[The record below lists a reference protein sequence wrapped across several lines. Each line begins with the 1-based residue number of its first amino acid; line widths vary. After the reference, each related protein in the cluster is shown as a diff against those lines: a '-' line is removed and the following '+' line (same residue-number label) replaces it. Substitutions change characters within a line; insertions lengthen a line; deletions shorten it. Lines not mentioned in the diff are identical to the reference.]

1 MPTRAPSLV
10 LSGDTAADELLSRDP
25 LALLIGMVLDQ
36 QIPLERAFRSPL
48 DLKERMGGRLD
59 AADIAGADPDELR
72 SFFAKPPA
80 LHRFPGSMAARV
92 QEVCRVL
99 VEEYGGQAEALW
111 RTASTGPELLRRVRS
126 MPGFGDQK
134 ARIFVALLGKQLGVR
149 PPGWEEAAGD
159 YGRTGTFMSVA
170 DITSAESLAKVR
182 KYKQERKAAARA
194 SSTAGG

>member
-36 QIPLERAFRSPL
+36 RIPLERAFRSPL

-59 AADIAGADPDELR
+59 AAEIAGADPDELR
-72 SFFAKPPA
+72 SVFAGPPA
-80 LHRFPGSMAARV
+80 LHRFPGSMASRV
-92 QEVCRVL
+92 QDLCRVL
-99 VEEYGGQAEALW
+99 VEEYGGQSEAVW
-111 RTASTGPELLRRVRS
+111 RTAPTGRELLQRVRS
-126 MPGFGDQK
+126 LPGFGDQK